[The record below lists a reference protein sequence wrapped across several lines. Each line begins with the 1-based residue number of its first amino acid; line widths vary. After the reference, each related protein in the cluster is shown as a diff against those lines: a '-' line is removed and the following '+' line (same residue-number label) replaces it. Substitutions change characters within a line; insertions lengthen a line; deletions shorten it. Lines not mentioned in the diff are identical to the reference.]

1 MIWVTSLRWDRRLRS
16 WGYNVLM
23 PANLSAHCPVT
34 EAWGWEIAVFA
45 RYSSNLLIL
54 WFYGL
59 QLFRHYW
66 EHNLQFIFVSQGKH
80 WSKYW
85 PWFLFILQVQ
95 CRKGNFTYVCYKIQ
109 TNIGKH
115 FYLWNVFKRIT
126 MFDLILNVTDGVK
139 KLSFKSH
146 LDSEFCKVCHFHKIY
161 FSWNLFSPP
170 RHLPSR
176 GCRQETIG
184 PSVFSFPSV
193 TQGVV
198 VVVDTEP
205 HRSLRKMTGWR
216 RLKVDIL
223 GILSCW

>member
-1 MIWVTSLRWDRRLRS
+1 MKFSLFHVR
-16 WGYNVLM
+16 
-23 PANLSAHCPVT
+23 
-34 EAWGWEIAVFA
+34 
-45 RYSSNLLIL
+45 
-54 WFYGL
+54 
-59 QLFRHYW
+59 
-66 EHNLQFIFVSQGKH
+66 
-80 WSKYW
+80 
-85 PWFLFILQVQ
+85 
-95 CRKGNFTYVCYKIQ
+95 YKIQ

-126 MFDLILNVTDGVK
+126 VFDLILNVTDGVK

-205 HRSLRKMTGWR
+205 SQKSPQNDRMTEAESRYFSNFILVVKYWDKEDIVAAGCTPDSCNINYRFWQQTLSTREVDEVGKRSFSYQTFRQT
-216 RLKVDIL
+216 
-223 GILSCW
+223 